1 MQNTDLNEML
11 QIRRQKLKELQDQ
24 GKNPFLIEKFNPD
37 HHTTDIT
44 DNYDEFEGKEV
55 TVAGRVMSKRGH
67 GKISF
72 MDIQDMKGRIQILSK
87 IDELGEEAYKIIS
100 YLDMGDIIGVEG
112 EVFKTQ
118 SGEISVKAK
127 KLTLLS
133 KSLQILP
140 EKWHGLKDPDLRYRQ
155 RYVDLIVNP
164 EVKETF
170 LLRNKIIRK
179 IREYLDNLGYL
190 EVETPILNKS
200 TPEGARDYL
209 VPSRVNEG
217 KFYALPQSPQL
228 FKQLLM
234 VSGMDRYFQI
244 VKCFRD
250 EDLRADRQPEF
261 TQIDC
266 EMSFVE
272 EEDVRAIMEKMIQRI
287 FKEVLNVEVT
297 LPLPVMPYAEAMER
311 YGSDKPDTRFGYE
324 LTNISDIVANCGF
337 GVFANATKK
346 GMSVRGIN
354 VEGKAEEFTKK
365 QIGKL
370 EDHAKTYKA
379 KGLAWM
385 KVGAN
390 REVTSPIAKFFT
402 EEEMTAIL
410 DRMNAKEGDLLLF
423 VADKDSVVFDALGQ
437 VRLEVARRLDL
448 LDNSVYKMLW
458 VTEFPLF
465 EEDEETGRFIAKHH
479 PFTSPVDEDLDKL
492 ESGDKASLRAK
503 AYDIVINGYEVGGG
517 SVRIFNSDVQKRMFS
532 ALGLSEE
539 EAYEKFGFLLDA
551 FKYGTPPHAGIAF
564 GMDRLIM
571 ILAGTNNIKDVIAF
585 PKNQSAVCPMTNAP
599 AVADEEQ
606 LKELSIRV
614 ELEDKE

>member
-1 MQNTDLNEML
+1 METLNGLKRTHYCGDLRATNIDEEVVLMGWVQKKRNLGGLVFVDLRDRSGICQIIFDTDVNSEAFAKAEKLGSEYVIAVTGKVSERSSKNPNLPTGDIEIVATSLKVLNKSETPPIYIKDDDNVSEELKLKYRYLDLRKPSMQ
-11 QIRRQKLKELQDQ
+11 QKLMTRSKIANIVRNYLSSNNFFEIET
-24 GKNPFLIEKFNPD
+24 PFLIKP
-37 HHTTDIT
+37 
-44 DNYDEFEGKEV
+44 
-55 TVAGRVMSKRGH
+55 
-67 GKISF
+67 
-72 MDIQDMKGRIQILSK
+72 
-87 IDELGEEAYKIIS
+87 
-100 YLDMGDIIGVEG
+100 
-112 EVFKTQ
+112 
-118 SGEISVKAK
+118 
-127 KLTLLS
+127 
-133 KSLQILP
+133 
-140 EKWHGLKDPDLRYRQ
+140 
-155 RYVDLIVNP
+155 
-164 EVKETF
+164 
-170 LLRNKIIRK
+170 
-179 IREYLDNLGYL
+179 
-190 EVETPILNKS
+190 

-209 VPSRVNEG
+209 VPSRVNPG

-272 EEDVRAIMEKMIQRI
+272 QEDVMSIMEKMVQVL
-287 FKEVLNVEVT
+287 FKEILDVDVQ
-297 LPLPVMPYAEAMER
+297 LPLPVMTYAEAMER

-324 LTNISDIVANCGF
+324 LTNISDIVKYCGF
-337 GVFANATKK
+337 GVFANATKE
-346 GMSVRGIN
+346 GFSVRGIN

-390 REVTSPIAKFFT
+390 REVTSPIAKFFS
-402 EEEMTAIL
+402 EEELTNIL

-479 PFTSPVDEDLDKL
+479 PFTSPMDEDIDKL
-492 ESGDKASLRAK
+492 DQDDKASLRAK

-517 SVRIFNSDVQKRMFS
+517 SVRIFNSDVQKKMFA
-532 ALGLSEE
+532 ALGMDEVESQ
-539 EAYEKFGFLLDA
+539 EKFGFLLDA

-564 GMDRLIM
+564 GLDRLTM
-571 ILAGTNNIKDVIAF
+571 ILTGTTNIKDVIAF

-599 AVADEEQ
+599 AVADKSQLEE
-606 LKELSIRV
+606 LNIEVNI
-614 ELEDKE
+614 EE